1 MSAPAYNRASGYG
14 RASSA
19 ASSARRRSSVAASYR
34 GASYV
39 HTATA
44 EALPDLSYGP
54 DIAVV
59 PGAGRAAEPV
69 GLPQHLLTLA
79 KLCAVAAIL
88 VAVVAVVRVGLTAAA
103 AATALETKQIEA
115 NIDEARAQG
124 SELEVDQSV
133 LSNPARIRAQ
143 AQSLGMAAPTDEF
156 SDQIILPDDVVATD
170 AEGNLSLSESAKA
183 LAARKAA

>member
-1 MSAPAYNRASGYG
+1 MSASAYNRSSSYG
-14 RASSA
+14 RFSSSA
-19 ASSARRRSSVAASYR
+19 VARSRRSSVASRYH

-44 EALPDLSYGP
+44 EALPETCGP

-59 PGAGRAAEPV
+59 PGAGRTPEPA

-103 AATALETKQIEA
+103 AATALETKEIVA
-115 NIDEARAQG
+115 SIDQARAEG
-124 SELEVDQSV
+124 SELEVNQSV
-133 LSNPARIRAQ
+133 LSNPTRIRAQ

-156 SDQIILPDDVVATD
+156 SDQVILPDDVVATD
-170 AEGNLSLSESAKA
+170 AEGNLSLSESTKA
-183 LAARKAA
+183 LGRQGAAS

>member
-1 MSAPAYNRASGYG
+1 MSAPAYK
-14 RASSA
+14 RASSYGRPSGGAGRGRRSA
-19 ASSARRRSSVAASYR
+19 ASGYR

-44 EALPDLSYGP
+44 EALPDYSFGP

-59 PGAGRAAEPV
+59 PGAGRAAEPA

-88 VAVVAVVRVGLTAAA
+88 VALVAVVRVGLTAAA
-103 AATALETKQIEA
+103 AATALETKEIVA
-115 NIDEARAQG
+115 NIDDARAQG
-124 SELEVDQSV
+124 SELEVNQSV
-133 LSNPARIRAQ
+133 LSNPTRIRAQ

-156 SDQIILPDDVVATD
+156 SDQVILPDDVVATD
-170 AEGNLSLSESAKA
+170 AAGNLSLSESTKA
-183 LAARKAA
+183 LIRQKAAS